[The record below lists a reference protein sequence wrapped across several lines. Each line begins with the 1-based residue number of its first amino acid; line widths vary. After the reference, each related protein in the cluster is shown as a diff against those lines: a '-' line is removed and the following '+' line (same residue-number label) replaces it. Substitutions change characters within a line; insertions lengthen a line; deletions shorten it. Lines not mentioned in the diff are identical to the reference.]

1 LERSIGQTS
10 SSRGDGSA
18 FGAIP
23 GHFGRRGCN
32 GRVRRRVLDRESVG
46 SILYYRDEQHVSHC
60 CHCPSSKRRAG
71 GEPAASPLV
80 SGSAATASPAPT
92 TVVPEGPAVAPPEG
106 PAVAPPDGAPDPP
119 PGGSPAPRVVTGPVD
134 TVLESLFGEAST
146 ENWTPLYLSDLFTR
160 GWNEPFVFSPPS
172 TSGALRQEWIN
183 ASNGVFYRQWTL
195 QYNFRST
202 VPPAG
207 NADIGQWGI
216 FAPLSRRLELY
227 ITVPFVDYKRVADPA
242 PANGPGSPINRSAA
256 ATSPSSYK
264 ATFGDVTFT
273 PQVML
278 HETQNTSILAI
289 KTPTG
294 SVAAGNGEMSLGPQI
309 QFWQGLPNRW
319 VIRGGAGPTIPLEPG
334 SARTTF
340 DTNLTI
346 GRFLTL
352 DEVRYFKE
360 FTVWLAASNSAT
372 TDNRGPAADTFTLS
386 PGIRFRIA
394 VNTWFLYTVEIP
406 LVAPRD
412 EDFGMYFTLV
422 RRW

>member
-1 LERSIGQTS
+1 LGVILMKPSGLTALARP
-10 SSRGDGSA
+10 SRRCWLVV
-18 FGAIP
+18 AI
-23 GHFGRRGCN
+23 
-32 GRVRRRVLDRESVG
+32 V
-46 SILYYRDEQHVSHC
+46 IA
-60 CHCPSSKRRAG
+60 AG
-71 GEPAASPLV
+71 GFTVGCSTVNNPAQVRASQWNPKSLAPVVIRAQSVDAPSRPAGTDSAASTIPALPAASPGAV
-80 SGSAATASPAPT
+80 PESPPGSITDGAGDSPAP
-92 TVVPEGPAVAPPEG
+92 PF
-106 PAVAPPDGAPDPP
+106 
-119 PGGSPAPRVVTGPVD
+119 VTGPVD
-134 TVLESLFGEAST
+134 TVLESLFGEAAT
-146 ENWTPLYLSDLFTR
+146 ENWTPLYLSELFTQ
-160 GWNEPFVFSPPS
+160 GWNQSFGFSPPS
-172 TSGALRQEWIN
+172 SSGALRQEWIN

-207 NADIGQWGI
+207 NRDIGQWGI

-227 ITVPFVDYKRVADPA
+227 ITVPFVDYHRVADPA
-242 PANGPGSPINRSAA
+242 PASAA
-256 ATSPSSYK
+256 GSSITRSSAASSTSSYK

-273 PQVML
+273 PQVLL
-278 HETQNTSILAI
+278 HETQDTSIMSILAI

-319 VIRGGAGPTIPLEPG
+319 VIRGGAGPTIPLEPA
-334 SARTTF
+334 SARTTL

-346 GRFLTL
+346 GKFLTL

-394 VNTWFLYTVEIP
+394 RNTWFLYTVEIP
-406 LVAPRD
+406 LVAPRN